1 MIYKLVVAIV
11 LIIAARKIRAVE
23 RGSGFNRSCFRSHSA
38 RSARSADVRR
48 GSWEA
53 SSTHTLKEWKA
64 IEQEA
69 RRIEKEAEKANKL
82 KLQKE
87 IASSDLEYL
96 SHRLKQIYKLIE
108 LAEEDQEGTIYGGKE
123 WVKHEKR
130 IMQLEAQAQLLKKK
144 ERQARAIRNK

>member
-1 MIYKLVVAIV
+1 MIYKHVVAIV
-11 LIIAARKIRAVE
+11 LIIAARKIKAVE
-23 RGSGFNRSCFRSHSA
+23 RGSGFNRSCFRS
-38 RSARSADVRR
+38 RSARSVRYAGPKR
-48 GSWEA
+48 TDE
-53 SSTHTLKEWKA
+53 KELERKRKA
-64 IEQEA
+64 EEREA
-69 RRIEKEAEKANKL
+69 RRIEKEAEKADKL

-96 SHRLKQIYKLIE
+96 RHRLNQIYKLIE

-130 IMQLEAQAQLLKKK
+130 IMQLEAQAQSLKKK

>member
-23 RGSGFNRSCFRSHSA
+23 RGSGFNRPCFRSSSVRSA
-38 RSARSADVRR
+38 RHARSADPKR
-48 GSWEA
+48 
-53 SSTHTLKEWKA
+53 TDKKELERKRKA
-64 IEQEA
+64 KEREA
-69 RRIEKEAEKANKL
+69 RRIEKEAEKADKL

-96 SHRLKQIYKLIE
+96 SHRLNQIYKLIE

-130 IMQLEAQAQLLKKK
+130 IMQLEAQAQSLKKK